1 MPICYVC
8 ESSLALPKGVSTEE
22 CNLSINE
29 TIQKAEEVAMIGEY
43 VYTMSPFFLQS
54 LVLFAD
60 QKGVL
65 NRWHFILLHDNGS
78 KEDKTDK
85 REDLFA
91 MMTSPL
97 DRLFMVPFNEDNE

>member
-8 ESSLALPKGVSTEE
+8 ESSLALPEGVSTEE
-22 CNLSINE
+22 CNLSVKE
-29 TIQKAEEVAMIGEY
+29 TIQEAEEVAMTGRC

-54 LVLFAD
+54 LILFAD
-60 QKGVL
+60 QKGAFNSWKFV
-65 NRWHFILLHDNGS
+65 LLHDDGS

-91 MMTSPL
+91 MMASPL
-97 DRLFMVPFNEDNE
+97 DRLFMTTFKDDE

>member
-1 MPICYVC
+1 MAPC
-8 ESSLALPKGVSTEE
+8 
-22 CNLSINE
+22 
-29 TIQKAEEVAMIGEY
+29 
-43 VYTMSPFFLQS
+43 FLQS

-60 QKGVL
+60 QRGGL
-65 NRWHFILLHDNGS
+65 NRWHCILLHNNGS

-97 DRLFMVPFNEDNE
+97 DRLFMIPFNEDNE

>member
-8 ESSLALPKGVSTEE
+8 ESSLALPKGVSAEE
-22 CNLSINE
+22 CNLSIDE
-29 TIQKAEEVAMIGEY
+29 TIQKAEEVAMTGEY

-65 NRWHFILLHDNGS
+65 NRWYFILLHDNGS